1 MHRQRQVGGRRA
13 RAWAPLVPPRH
24 RRRAPSSARSVPSAF
39 PLLSSSVGAI
49 PATED
54 GGRAASNATTAA
66 SAVNLACP
74 RSFWDRLR
82 DFPDHCDG
90 TDSRP
95 PRPAPSHVLRR
106 CFCLHLVSSLPHFQ
120 LLSSVEGVEEAVVV
134 QESKSRGGAAPP
146 LPPYPNIGELN
157 LDGKKRRN
165 PDSRQFILGSDKT
178 RREISL
184 SAAPKFATARPKL
197 PRARSLFPPKLPSVD
212 RIDPCS

>member
-1 MHRQRQVGGRRA
+1 M
-13 RAWAPLVPPRH
+13 
-24 RRRAPSSARSVPSAF
+24 
-39 PLLSSSVGAI
+39 
-49 PATED
+49 
-54 GGRAASNATTAA
+54 
-66 SAVNLACP
+66 NLACP

-134 QESKSRGGAAPP
+134 QESRSGGGAAPP

-157 LDGKKRRN
+157 LDGKTQSLDR
-165 PDSRQFILGSDKT
+165 RQFILGNDKT

-184 SAAPKFATARPKL
+184 SATPKFATARARPKL
-197 PRARSLFPPKLPSVD
+197 RRARSPFRPKLPSYVQNVD
-212 RIDPCS
+212 RIDSALN